1 MDSCGER
8 DGTGLSV
15 GKDRII
21 VSCVT
26 FETAKVVEPIK
37 HYGAT
42 KAHLIY
48 YVKDENNPAYSVY
61 SEFVQ
66 EVRRQLMD
74 DVGLDDDSIIIH
86 RLPVYSFKHMM
97 REVYR
102 ILKDERQR
110 YGDDCEIFVNVS
122 SGTSEYTAAATIA
135 SMMIPEVTP
144 FTVST
149 KDFLI
154 PSDRIREIYYEGGVP
169 VGMSKNVYSPL
180 ALQKYPMEA
189 PPEDLV
195 KALKVFHD
203 RASAGKPISH
213 VWMIRGLI
221 EQGSWREGGEAQI
234 PEGGVKKITVSQSMK
249 MYYIR
254 HYLNKWCERG
264 WMEKEGV
271 KHRLTDAGKNIV
283 EMFPPTE

>member
-1 MDSCGER
+1 MSARKER
-8 DGTGLSV
+8 
-15 GKDRII
+15 IM

-26 FETAKVVEPIK
+26 FETAKVVEPVK
-37 HYGAT
+37 HYDAT
-42 KAHLIY
+42 KVHLIY
-48 YVKDENNPAYSVY
+48 YVKDESNPAYSVY

-66 EVRRQLMD
+66 EVKRQLID
-74 DVGLDDDSIIIH
+74 DVGLSEDSIITH

-102 ILKDERQR
+102 ILKGEKER
-110 YGDDCEIFVNVS
+110 YGASGDIFVNVS

-135 SMMIPEVTP
+135 SMMVADVTP

-154 PSDRIREIYYEGGVP
+154 PSERIRDIYYDNGVP

-203 RASAGKPISH
+203 RAAAGKPISH
-213 VWMIRGLI
+213 VWMIRALI
-221 EQGSWREGGEAQI
+221 EQGIWREGGEAQI
-234 PEGGVKKITVSQSMK
+234 PDGGVRKITVSQSMK

-271 KHRLTDAGKNIV
+271 KHGLTDAGKNIV
-283 EMFPPTE
+283 EMFSPSDLTDHPA